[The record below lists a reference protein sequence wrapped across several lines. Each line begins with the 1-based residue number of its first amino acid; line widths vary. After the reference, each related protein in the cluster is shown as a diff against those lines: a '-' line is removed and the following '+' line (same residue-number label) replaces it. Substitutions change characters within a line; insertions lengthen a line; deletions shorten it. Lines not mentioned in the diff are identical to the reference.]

1 MIFLGVSRKF
11 FEPRRGFLRGARQ
24 FFSGVRRFFYA
35 GCGDFFRCTP
45 LYYIYRC
52 ILGRVFAVVSAL
64 RMALCVA
71 ATAIN
76 RIDHLRAKIAPKKRE
91 KSLMRNTQ

>member
-1 MIFLGVSRKF
+1 MIFLGCRENFSSPVAAF
-11 FEPRRGFLRGARQ
+11 CVGRGSFL
-24 FFSGVRRFFYA
+24 V

-91 KSLMRNTQ
+91 KSLMCNTQ